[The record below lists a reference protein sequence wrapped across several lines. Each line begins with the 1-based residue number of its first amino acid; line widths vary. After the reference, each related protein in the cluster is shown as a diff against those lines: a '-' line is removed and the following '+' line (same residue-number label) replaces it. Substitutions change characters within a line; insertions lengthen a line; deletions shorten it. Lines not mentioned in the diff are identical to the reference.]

1 MSGSN
6 RAMEERMAILTGR
19 DPVRMRHR
27 RDRARDFGVSGA
39 GPLTTDPVRRH
50 GGSTS
55 VPAQGRET
63 MKNRAWDWTHAHPW
77 TVLYLCVVA
86 TLDLIANVIE
96 WLA

>member
-1 MSGSN
+1 
-6 RAMEERMAILTGR
+6 
-19 DPVRMRHR
+19 
-27 RDRARDFGVSGA
+27 
-39 GPLTTDPVRRH
+39 
-50 GGSTS
+50 
-55 VPAQGRET
+55 